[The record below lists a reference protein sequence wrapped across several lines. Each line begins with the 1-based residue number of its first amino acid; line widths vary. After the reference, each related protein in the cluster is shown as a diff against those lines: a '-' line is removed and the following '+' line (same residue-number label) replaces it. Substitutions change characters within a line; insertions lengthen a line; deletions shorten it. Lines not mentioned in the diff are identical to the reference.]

1 MFMNIKDEAIAWV
14 QDYFYKNGNSSTKA
28 IIGISGG
35 KDSST
40 VAALCCA
47 ALGKD
52 RVIGVMMP
60 NGIQSDIEDSKRLC
74 EYLGIENYTVNIDE
88 AYQGLSAAIMD
99 SVNHVDDGLVSGNSI
114 IQITPQYKT
123 NTPSRLRM
131 STLYG
136 IAALNGNA
144 RISCNGNLSERLAG
158 YFTIWG
164 DGAGD
169 FAPLAYLFVD
179 EVVQLGKDLGLPAD
193 LCDKAPSDGMSGK
206 TDEDNL
212 GFTYDELKAVAL
224 GKTDG
229 IDDEKVQKIQNR
241 ISGMNFKR
249 HLLNIPCFIPEWR
262 KSFHV

>member
-1 MFMNIKDEAIAWV
+1 MTIKEQAISWV
-14 QDYFYKNGNSSTKA
+14 KEYFEKNGNPNTKA

-35 KDSST
+35 KDSSV

-60 NGIQSDIEDSKRLC
+60 NGVQSDIADSIKLC
-74 EYLGIENYTVNIDE
+74 NFLGIKNYTVNIGS
-88 AYQGLSAAIMD
+88 AYQALTTEIK
-99 SVNHVDDGLVSGNSI
+99 SVTNTENT
-114 IQITPQYKT
+114 TPQFNT

-136 IAALNGNA
+136 IAALDGNA
-144 RISCNGNLSERLAG
+144 RISCNGNYSERLAG

-169 FAPLAYLFVD
+169 FAPLANLFVD
-179 EVVQLGKDLGLPAD
+179 EVVQLGIDLGLPED
-193 LCDKAPSDGMSGK
+193 LCVKAPADGMSGK

-212 GFTYDELKAVAL
+212 GFTYAELKKVAT
-224 GKTDG
+224 GNESEVDADKV
-229 IDDEKVQKIQNR
+229 EKIKAKLKALD
-241 ISGMNFKR
+241 FKR
-249 HLLNIPCFIPEWR
+249 KLLNLPCFEPKR
-262 KSFHV
+262 

>member
-1 MFMNIKDEAIAWV
+1 MTIKEQAISWV
-14 QDYFYKNGNSSTKA
+14 KEYFEKNGNPNTKA

-35 KDSST
+35 KDSSV

-60 NGIQSDIEDSKRLC
+60 NGVQSDIADSIKLC
-74 EYLGIENYTVNIDE
+74 NFLGIKNYTVNIGS
-88 AYQGLSAAIMD
+88 AYQALTAEIK
-99 SVNHVDDGLVSGNSI
+99 SVTNTENT
-114 IQITPQYKT
+114 TPQFNT

-136 IAALNGNA
+136 IAALDGNA
-144 RISCNGNLSERLAG
+144 RISCNGNYSERLAG

-169 FAPLAYLFVD
+169 FAPLANLFVD
-179 EVVQLGKDLGLPAD
+179 EVMQLGIDLGLPED
-193 LCDKAPSDGMSGK
+193 LCVKAPADGMSGK

-212 GFTYDELKAVAL
+212 GFTYAELKKVAT
-224 GKTDG
+224 GNESEVDADKV
-229 IDDEKVQKIQNR
+229 EKIKAKLKALD
-241 ISGMNFKR
+241 FKR
-249 HLLNIPCFIPEWR
+249 KLLNLPCFEPKR
-262 KSFHV
+262 

>member
-1 MFMNIKDEAIAWV
+1 MKSIKDQAIAWV
-14 QDYFYKNGNSSTKA
+14 KEYFNKNGNENTKV

-60 NGIQSDIEDSKRLC
+60 NGVQSDINDSKKLC
-74 EYLGIENYTVNIDE
+74 DFLGIKNYTVNIAE

-99 SVNHVDDGLVSGNSI
+99 SVNGVGDENNSSSKI
-114 IQITPQYKT
+114 VQLTPQYKT

-131 STLYG
+131 ATLYG
-136 IAALNGNA
+136 IAALDGNA

-179 EVVQLGKDLGLPAD
+179 EVVQLGKDLGLPPE

-212 GFTYDELKAVAL
+212 GFTYSELRAVAC
-224 GKTDG
+224 GKTNG
-229 IDDEKVQKIQNR
+229 IEAEKVEKIQKKINAL
-241 ISGMNFKR
+241 GFKR
-249 HLLNIPCFIPEWR
+249 RLLNLPCFIPEDKNPSDWA
-262 KSFHV
+262 